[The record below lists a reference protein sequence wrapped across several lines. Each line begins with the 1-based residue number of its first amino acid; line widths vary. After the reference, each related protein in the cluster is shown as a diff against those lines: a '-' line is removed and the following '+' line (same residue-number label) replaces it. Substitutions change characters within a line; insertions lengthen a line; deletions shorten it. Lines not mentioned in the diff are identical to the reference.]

1 MRIALLGLG
10 MVAKTHVQ
18 AIRDMGDAAQLVGVL
33 SRDTAKARAFLQDTC
48 PDIAE
53 GVTVYENVAA
63 LAADPSVDAV
73 AVLTPPNARQN
84 QIETL
89 AAAGKHILIE
99 KPVERTVAAATQ
111 IVQICE
117 AHGVKLG
124 VFLQHRM
131 RQSARDMADLLSNG
145 ALGKIALVEVSV
157 PWWRPQSYYDEP
169 GRGTYARDGGGV
181 LISQSIHTLDL
192 MLALLGPVTRVQA
205 MARTTKMHQME
216 SEDFVSVGLDFAS
229 GAVGSLTASTAS
241 FPGGG
246 ETITV
251 HGTKGSA
258 LLTSG
263 TLTTTYHDGRSET
276 LGAAATSGGG
286 ADPMSFTSN
295 WHRGIYE
302 DFAEAIA
309 QDHAP
314 AVSGRTALGVQQLIE
329 TLIQS
334 SNEGRA
340 LPVPGTEKA
349 SA

>member
-1 MRIALLGLG
+1 
-10 MVAKTHVQ
+10 MVAKTHVN
-18 AIRDMGDAAQLVGVL
+18 AIRDMGYAAQLVGVL
-33 SRDTAKARAFLQDTC
+33 SRDTAKAKAFLKDAC
-48 PDIAE
+48 ADIA
-53 GVTVYENVAA
+53 GDVLVYTD
-63 LAADPSVDAV
+63 LATLASDKSIDAV
-73 AVLTPPNARQN
+73 AILTPPNARQE
-84 QIETL
+84 QVEVL

-99 KPVERTVAAATQ
+99 KPVERTLAAATQ
-111 IVQICE
+111 IVETCE
-117 AHGVKLG
+117 KHGVKLG

-131 RQSARDMADLLSNG
+131 RERAHDMANLLSSG
-145 ALGKIALVEVSV
+145 ALGDMALVEVTV
-157 PWWRPQSYYDEP
+157 PWWREQAYYDEP

-205 MARTTKMHQME
+205 MARTTKLHTME
-216 SEDFVSVGLDFAS
+216 SEDFVSAGLEFAN

-258 LLTSG
+258 VLNSG
-263 TLTTTYHDGRSET
+263 TLDVSYHDGRTET
-276 LGAAATSGGG
+276 LGAASTSGGG
-286 ADPMSFTSN
+286 ADPMAFTSD

-302 DFAEAIA
+302 DFAQAIA
-309 QDHAP
+309 DDRAP
-314 AVSGRTALGVQQLIE
+314 AVSGRVALGVQQLIE

-340 LPVPGTEKA
+340 LVVPGTETP

>member
-1 MRIALLGLG
+1 MKIALLGLG

-33 SRDTAKARAFLQDTC
+33 SRDTAKARAFLQDAC
-48 PDIAE
+48 PDIADT
-53 GVTVYENVAA
+53 VTVYADVSA
-63 LAADPSVDAV
+63 LAADTSIDAV
-73 AVLTPPNARQN
+73 AVLTPPNARQS

-89 AAAGKHILIE
+89 AASGKHILIE

-111 IVQICE
+111 IVDTCD

-131 RQSARDMADLLSNG
+131 RQSARNLADLLAKG
-145 ALGKIALVEVSV
+145 TLGDIALVEVTV
-157 PWWRPQSYYDEP
+157 PWWREQSYYDEP

-192 MLALLGPVTRVQA
+192 MLALLDPVTRVQA
-205 MARTTKMHQME
+205 MARTTKLHQME
-216 SEDFVSVGLDFAS
+216 SEDFVSAGLDFAN

-258 LLTSG
+258 VLSSG
-263 TLTTTYHDGRSET
+263 TLEITYHDGRTET

-286 ADPMSFTSN
+286 ADPMAFTSD

-309 QDHAP
+309 QDRAP

-340 LPVPGTEKA
+340 LPVPGTEST